1 MSISSVMLKNLL
13 IKSKNTFPD
22 TALSFS
28 NIIIRRDKRNLEK
41 MRAHTN
47 SWLKNFCNQKNI
59 HLILND
65 NIKEENLGIKKL
77 HLNRKDSSIFAKNIC
92 QILLRKIDS

>member
-1 MSISSVMLKNLL
+1 MLKKLL

-47 SWLKNFCNQKNI
+47 PWSKNFCKQKNI

-65 NIKEENLGIKKL
+65 NVKEENLGIKKL
-77 HLNRKDSSIFAKNIC
+77 HLNRKGNSIFAKNIWE
-92 QILLRKIDS
+92 ILLRKIDS